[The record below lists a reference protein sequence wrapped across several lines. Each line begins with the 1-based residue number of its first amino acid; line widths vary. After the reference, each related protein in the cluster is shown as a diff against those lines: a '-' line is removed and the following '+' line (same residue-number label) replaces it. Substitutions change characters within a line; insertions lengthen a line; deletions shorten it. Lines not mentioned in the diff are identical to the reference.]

1 MVIRN
6 TMKTPNL
13 GKKVRV
19 GDLLVSEGLVTQ
31 NQIEAALSNQDKR
44 KKKRIG
50 NLLIEKG
57 LITEDQLLLALSA
70 KFQMRLVDLK
80 DITPSQTAL
89 NALSS
94 DLVGQ
99 LKVIP
104 LEADGKHIVVATS
117 DPTDHTIAD
126 TLQFNTNCNI
136 ELVSATSN
144 QISAAIEKYYSHAED
159 SMDLLIDGMVEDEI
173 EVEEEVDDSSIK
185 ETDSQVIKFVNGI
198 LLDAYHKGA
207 SDIHLEPKSGKG
219 PIRVR
224 YRIEGECHIEHQI
237 PATFKRAILSRVKI
251 MSNLDIAE
259 RRKPQSGK
267 ILLRVDKKK
276 IEYRVEITPTVGDQ
290 EDAVL
295 RILSSSRPLSLKEMK
310 FSEPNLERFKNI
322 IAKPYGMILCVGPT
336 GSGKTTSLHSA
347 LSHINKPNRKI
358 WTAEDPVEITQDG
371 LRQVQVNP
379 KIKYSFQE
387 ALRSFLRADPDVIMI
402 GEMRDAETAKTAI
415 EASLTGHLVFSTL
428 HTNSAPESVVR
439 LVEMGMNPFN
449 FADAMLGILAQRL
462 VRMLCNYCKKPLLA
476 DKDAHEKLVQIYGR
490 EYFVNDG
497 LEKYSDEF
505 YLMNRVGCPKCA
517 QSGYRGRLALHELLD
532 GTEAIKVAIKQNT
545 PLERLRDIAIEDGMR
560 TLKMDGIQKI
570 LNGLIDLDQV
580 NKVVL

>member
-1 MVIRN
+1 
-6 TMKTPNL
+6 
-13 GKKVRV
+13 
-19 GDLLVSEGLVTQ
+19 
-31 NQIEAALSNQDKR
+31 
-44 KKKRIG
+44 
-50 NLLIEKG
+50 
-57 LITEDQLLLALSA
+57 
-70 KFQMRLVDLK
+70 
-80 DITPSQTAL
+80 
-89 NALSS
+89 
-94 DLVGQ
+94 
-99 LKVIP
+99 
-104 LEADGKHIVVATS
+104 
-117 DPTDHTIAD
+117 
-126 TLQFNTNCNI
+126 
-136 ELVSATSN
+136 
-144 QISAAIEKYYSHAED
+144 
-159 SMDLLIDGMVEDEI
+159 
-173 EVEEEVDDSSIK
+173 
-185 ETDSQVIKFVNGI
+185 
-198 LLDAYHKGA
+198 
-207 SDIHLEPKSGKG
+207 
-219 PIRVR
+219 
-224 YRIEGECHIEHQI
+224 
-237 PATFKRAILSRVKI
+237 
-251 MSNLDIAE
+251 
-259 RRKPQSGK
+259 
-267 ILLRVDKKK
+267 
-276 IEYRVEITPTVGDQ
+276 
-290 EDAVL
+290 
-295 RILSSSRPLSLKEMK
+295 MK

-402 GEMRDAETAKTAI
+402 GEMRDSETAKTAI

-428 HTNSAPESVVR
+428 HTNSAPETVVR
-439 LVEMGMNPFN
+439 LVEMGMDPFN

-462 VRMLCNYCKKPLLA
+462 ARMLCNYCKQPHRV

-490 EYFVNDG
+490 QHFINDG